1 MRYQGKIT
9 AWKDD
14 QGYGFITPNL
24 GDDKVFV
31 HIKSFVSRRQ
41 RPALEQIVTYELS
54 RDERG
59 RAQAAAVDF
68 VAGRKSARNS
78 RSTGP
83 SPLPPILAIGFLTF
97 VTLSAWAGKLPTFLA
112 ALYFAASLLTFGVYA
127 HDKSAARA
135 QRWRIRENTLH
146 LLALIGGWPGA
157 LLAQNR
163 LRHKSGKTA
172 FLAAFWTTVLLN
184 SGMLILLLSP
194 GGKTLRATLGVG

>member
-14 QGYGFITPNL
+14 QGYGFITPNI
-24 GDDKVFV
+24 GGDKVFV

-59 RAQAAAVDF
+59 RARAAAVDF
-68 VAGRKSARNS
+68 VDGRKSARNS
-78 RSTGP
+78 WSTGP
-83 SPLPPILAIGFLTF
+83 SPLPPILASGFLTF
-97 VTLSAWAGKLPTFLA
+97 VALSAWAGKLPGLLA

-135 QRWRIRENTLH
+135 QRWRIRESTLH

-157 LLAQNR
+157 LLAQHR
-163 LRHKSGKTA
+163 LRHKSGKSA
-172 FLAAFWTTVLLN
+172 FLATFWTSVLLN
-184 SGMLILLLSP
+184 SGMLILLLTP
-194 GGKTLRATLGVG
+194 GGKTLRAALGIG